1 MKLGLMFANTLA
13 LTRDQVFTQV
23 GAAEAAGYESLWTV
37 EHVVVPKGYESAYP
51 YSRSGRMAGGVE
63 DFAIP
68 DPLVWLAFAA
78 AASSTIRLATGV
90 MILPQRN
97 PVVLAKEVA
106 TLDVLSG
113 GRMMLGVGA
122 GWLEEEFRAIGVP
135 FADRGSR
142 VDEYVGAMRAL
153 WSQEVAS
160 FDGEFVSFTDVYMRP
175 QPVNG
180 TVPIVV
186 GGHTRRAARR
196 AGELGDGFYPA
207 SAAVAEL
214 PELVAL
220 ARDAADRAGR
230 DPDALEI
237 TMAARPDRESVERM
251 AAAGVDRV
259 VVSAAAG
266 EETLA
271 ALAAD
276 VVG

>member
-13 LTRDQVFTQV
+13 LTRDQVFAQV

-113 GRMMLGVGA
+113 GRMLLGVGA
-122 GWLEEEFRAIGVP
+122 GWLAEEFRAIGVP

-142 VDEYVGAMRAL
+142 VDEYIRAMRAL

-160 FDGEFVSFTDVYMRP
+160 FDGEFVSFKDVYLRP
-175 QPVNG
+175 QPVAG

-186 GGHTRRAARR
+186 GGHSRRAARR

-220 ARDAADRAGR
+220 AREAADRSGR

-259 VVSAAAG
+259 VVSAAVG

-276 VVG
+276 VIG